1 MKKPKTQRHAE
12 AGQGAAR
19 DRILRVAEQVFAEMG
34 FDGASLRQIAQQA
47 DVPVALVSYHFKG
60 KLNLYREVFLAR
72 SPTTGAQ
79 RLAGLAL
86 AEMED
91 DPARRL
97 ELIVKAAL
105 VPMLSL
111 RRTEGSAYGVL
122 LSREANDPKAG
133 ERGIIKEIFDPT
145 AQATIAA
152 LRSSMPDR
160 SEAEI
165 VWGFQMLIGAMLYVM
180 ADSGRTA
187 HLSGGAADPNDVE
200 ATVRHLVALLLNGLR
215 GPSVVRANSV

>member
-1 MKKPKTQRHAE
+1 MPTPKTQRHAE
-12 AGQGAAR
+12 AGEGAAR
-19 DRILRVAEQVFAEMG
+19 DRILKEAEQVFAELG

-72 SPTTGAQ
+72 SPTSGAQ
-79 RLAGLAL
+79 RLAGLTL
-86 AEMED
+86 AQMED
-91 DPARRL
+91 DPDRRL

-111 RRTEGSAYGVL
+111 RQTEGSAYGVL
-122 LSREANDPKAG
+122 LAREANDPKAA

-145 AQATIAA
+145 ARATIAA
-152 LRSSMPDR
+152 LRSALPDR
-160 SEAEI
+160 TEAEV

-180 ADSGRTA
+180 ADNGRTA
-187 HLSGGAADPNDVE
+187 HLSGGAADPNDVD
-200 ATVRHLVALLLNGLR
+200 ATVRYLVSLLLNGLR
-215 GPSVVRANSV
+215 GAR

>member
-1 MKKPKTQRHAE
+1 MRPKSQRHAE
-12 AGQGAAR
+12 AGEGAAR
-19 DRILRVAEQVFAEMG
+19 DRILKVAEQVFAEMG
-34 FDGASLRQIAQQA
+34 FDGASMRQIAQQA
-47 DVPVALVSYHFKG
+47 DVPVALVSYHFKT

-72 SPTTGAQ
+72 HPATGAQ

-97 ELIVKAAL
+97 ELIVKAVL

-111 RRTEGSAYGVL
+111 RRTEGNASFGVML
-122 LSREANDPKAG
+122 AREATDPKAG

-145 AQATIAA
+145 AQKTIQLLRGA
-152 LRSSMPDR
+152 LPDR

-165 VWGFQMLIGAMLYVM
+165 AWGFQMIIGTMLYVM
-180 ADSGRTA
+180 SDGGRSA
-187 HLSGGAADPNDVE
+187 HLSGGAADPADVD
-200 ATVRHLVALLLNGLR
+200 ATVRQIVPLLLNGLR
-215 GPSVVRANSV
+215 GA